1 MGVNFRQHSK
11 TQIKTSMPQQNQST
25 DFSNHLPPANTKFSF
40 RWNSSPCHAPQNHL
54 GKRSSLHCLPSG
66 KRKAEKT
73 NGLVEPATK
82 LHIGEYMITKDKDD
96 FLSAMQNISTKP
108 TKGNV
113 PEKEHPCREELPQ
126 SEKNWTVSL
135 YQPHLRPTVQGG
147 LLIPG
152 LSLLP
157 EPISQTVQLRPS
169 SAQPFSASLVPWEPP
184 NHLNWKFLGWGAGGR
199 NLTATLLRWRCFNE
213 GSCKS
218 HQCIWTEKVKNLQA
232 EFRHCDK
239 LWFPNESNTADSE

>member
-82 LHIGEYMITKDKDD
+82 LHIREYMITKDKDD

-135 YQPHLRPTVQGG
+135 YQPHLRLTVQDG

-169 SAQPFSASLVPWEPP
+169 SAQPFSTALVPWEPVRP
-184 NHLNWKFLGWGAGGR
+184 CTN
-199 NLTATLLRWRCFNE
+199 CFNKNNPSTNLWHKQTASSPAYGIADISE
-213 GSCKS
+213 IPDDAKDNTNCAHTDGED
-218 HQCIWTEKVKNLQA
+218 EKMELN
-232 EFRHCDK
+232 
-239 LWFPNESNTADSE
+239 